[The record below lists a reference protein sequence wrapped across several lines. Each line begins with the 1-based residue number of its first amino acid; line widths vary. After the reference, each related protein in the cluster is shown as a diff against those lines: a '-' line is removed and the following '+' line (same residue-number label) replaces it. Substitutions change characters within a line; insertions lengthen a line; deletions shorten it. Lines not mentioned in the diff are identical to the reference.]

1 MRPAIDMRRVVVT
14 GMGIVSCI
22 GNDQPSVTHALREG
36 VSGIRFAPDY
46 AQMGLRSQVAGV
58 PGIDLDAQIDR
69 KLKRFMGDAAAY
81 SYVAMRDAIAEAGLS
96 ADVVSHPR
104 TGLIAGSGGGSPQW
118 QIETGDLLRNKG
130 VRKIGP
136 YMVPRTMSS
145 TVSAALAT
153 SFGIRGVSYSISAAC
168 ATSAH
173 CIGAAADMIRHGV
186 QDVVFAGG
194 GEEAHWGMA
203 AQFDAMG
210 ALSTHHNDTPHTAS
224 RPYDAD
230 RDGFVIAGGGGMLV
244 LEDHAHAKARGA
256 RILAELVGYGVT
268 SDGVDMV
275 APSGEGAV
283 RCMQMALAGIDG
295 QGEGT
300 ARIDYLNTHGTS
312 TPLGD
317 LVELES
323 VRAVFGDAVPPLSS
337 TKALTGHS
345 LGAASVQE
353 AIYCL
358 LMLQHGFMAGSANIA
373 TLDPRAEGFPILRAS
388 RDAQLDTVMSNSFGF
403 GGTNGTLVFRRMG
416 D

>member
-1 MRPAIDMRRVVVT
+1 MPHATNRRVVVT
-14 GMGIVSCI
+14 GMGIVSCL
-22 GNDQPSVTHALREG
+22 GNDLDSVSASLRAGRAGITHR
-36 VSGIRFAPDY
+36 PDY
-46 AQMGLRSQVAGV
+46 AELGLRSQVAGV
-58 PGIDLDAQIDR
+58 PDIDLEAQIDR

-81 SYVAMRDAIAEAGLS
+81 SYVAMHDAIAMAGLD
-96 ADVVSHPR
+96 AETVSHPR

-130 VRKIGP
+130 VRKVGP

-145 TVSAALAT
+145 TVSATLAT
-153 SFGIRGVSYSISAAC
+153 SFGLRGVSYSISAAC

-186 QDVVFAGG
+186 QDVMFAGG
-194 GEEAHWGMA
+194 GEEAHWGMT

-210 ALSTHHNDTPHTAS
+210 ALSTHHNDTPQSAS
-224 RPYDAD
+224 RPYDAG
-230 RDGFVIAGGGGMLV
+230 RDGFVIAGGAGMLV
-244 LEDHAHAKARGA
+244 LEEYEHAKARGA
-256 RILAELVGYGVT
+256 HILAELVGYGVT

-295 QGEGT
+295 QGGGVGK
-300 ARIDYLNTHGTS
+300 IDYLNTHGTS

-317 LVELES
+317 IVELES
-323 VRAVFGDAVPPLSS
+323 VRTVFGDEIPPLSS
-337 TKALTGHS
+337 TKALSGHS

-358 LMLQHGFMAGSANIA
+358 LMLRDGFLAGSANIE
-373 TLDPRAEGFPILRAS
+373 TLDPRAEGFPILRES
-388 RDAQLDTVMSNSFGF
+388 VQREVDTVMSNSFGF
-403 GGTNGTLVFRRMG
+403 GGTNGTLVFRRIA